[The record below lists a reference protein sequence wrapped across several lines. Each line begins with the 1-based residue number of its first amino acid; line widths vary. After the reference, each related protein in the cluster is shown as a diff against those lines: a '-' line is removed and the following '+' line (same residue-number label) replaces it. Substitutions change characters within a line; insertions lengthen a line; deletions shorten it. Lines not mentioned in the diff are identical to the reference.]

1 MTKSKNMHILHIP
14 NDFIATKVHVSL
26 FKELANQGVK
36 QTIYCP
42 IRHPSLEG
50 SNSFQAEGTDIVY
63 DFVIRPYHRYFYHI
77 KRHDVFRSLQKM
89 VNLKDIDLCHAATL
103 LTDGGQ
109 AYKIYKKYHIP
120 YVVAVR
126 NTDINGFL
134 DRAPNT
140 WSAARKILRNAN
152 KIVFISQALM
162 DKFTNHKVIKAILPE
177 IKDRIMII
185 PNGIDNYFLDHV
197 ERGTRECQGHKV
209 LYVGNFSH
217 NKNVMRLCEAVLQLS
232 KENEFSDITLTLVGG
247 GGRDADESVTQWI
260 DEHKEVANFV
270 GPIYEKDRLC
280 EVFRS
285 HNVFAM
291 PSIHETFGLV
301 YIEALSQN
309 LPVVYTKGQG
319 IDGLFPPTI
328 GEAVNPLSVEE
339 IKAALITILRNNE
352 RYSNDGIDFEMFR
365 WSKIASIY
373 INLYNQIINEK

>member
-1 MTKSKNMHILHIP
+1 MHVLHIP
-14 NDFIATKVHVSL
+14 SDFIATKVHVSL
-26 FKELANQGVK
+26 FKELANEGVK

-42 IRHPSLEG
+42 IRHPSLKG
-50 SNSFQAEGTDIVY
+50 SNSFLAKDTDIVY
-63 DFVIRPYHRYFYHI
+63 DFVIKSFHRYFYHI
-77 KRHDVFRSLQKM
+77 KRYDLFRSLQKK

-109 AYKIYKKYHIP
+109 AYKIYEKCQIP
-120 YVVAVR
+120 YIVAVR

-140 WSAARKILRNAN
+140 WLAARKILRNAE
-152 KIVFISQALM
+152 KIVFISRALM
-162 DKFTNHKVIKAILPE
+162 DKFRNHKVIKPILPE
-177 IKDRIMII
+177 IKDRMVLI
-185 PNGIDNYFLDHV
+185 PNGIDNYFLDNV
-197 ERGTRECQGHKV
+197 ERGTRGCQGHKV

-217 NKNVMRLCEAVLQLS
+217 NKNVMRLCEAVLELS
-232 KENEFSDITLTLVGG
+232 KEDEFHDIKLTLVGG
-247 GGRDADESVTQWI
+247 GGRDADEGVPQWI
-260 DEHKEVANFV
+260 EGHKGVADFI

-280 EVFRS
+280 EIFRS

-309 LPVVYTKGQG
+309 LPVIFTKGQG

-339 IKAALITILRNNE
+339 IKSALKNILRENDK
-352 RYSNDGIDFEMFR
+352 YSNDGIDFEMFK
-365 WSKIASIY
+365 WNNIANNY
-373 INLYNQIINEK
+373 INLYKQIIH

>member
-1 MTKSKNMHILHIP
+1 MHILHIP
-14 NDFIATKVHVSL
+14 SDFIATKVHVSL

-42 IRHPSLEG
+42 IRHPSLKG
-50 SNSFQAEGTDIVY
+50 SNSFHAEDTDIVY
-63 DFVIRPYHRYFYHI
+63 DFVIKSFHRYFYHI
-77 KRHDVFRSLQKM
+77 KRHDIFRSLQKK

-109 AYKIYKKYHIP
+109 AYKIYEKYHIP
-120 YVVAVR
+120 YIVAVR

-140 WSAARKILRNAN
+140 WLAARKILCYAK

-162 DKFTNHKVIKAILPE
+162 DKFTNHKVVKPILSE
-177 IKDRIMII
+177 IKDRMVLI
-185 PNGIDNYFLDHV
+185 PNGIDDYFLDHV
-197 ERGTRECQGHKV
+197 EQDRREYQGHKV

-232 KENEFSDITLTLVGG
+232 QEDEFRDIKLTLVGG
-247 GGRDADESVTQWI
+247 GGRNADENVPLWI
-260 DEHKEVANFV
+260 DNHKGIVDFV
-270 GPIYEKDRLC
+270 GPIYEKDKLC
-280 EVFRS
+280 EFFKS
-285 HNVFAM
+285 HSVFAM

-319 IDGLFPPTI
+319 IDGLFPSSI
-328 GEAVNPLSVEE
+328 GEAVDPLSVEE
-339 IKAALITILRNNE
+339 IKNALSSILRK
-352 RYSNDGIDFEMFR
+352 RDKYSNESIDFEMFR
-365 WSKIASIY
+365 WRNIANNY
-373 INLYNQIINEK
+373 INIYRQIIH

>member
-1 MTKSKNMHILHIP
+1 MHILHIP

-63 DFVIRPYHRYFYHI
+63 DFVIKSYHRYFYHI
-77 KRHDVFRSLQKM
+77 KRQDVFRSLQKK

-103 LTDGGQ
+103 LTDGGL
-109 AYKIYKKYHIP
+109 AYKIYRKYYIP

-140 WSAARKILRNAN
+140 WPAARKILCSAK

-162 DKFTNHKVIKAILPE
+162 DKFSNHKIIKPILPK
-177 IKDRIMII
+177 IQKKMVLI
-185 PNGIDNYFLDHV
+185 PNGIDDYFLNHV
-197 ERGTRECQGHKV
+197 KKSSHDNHGHKV

-217 NKNVMRLCEAVLQLS
+217 NKNVLRLCEAVLQLS
-232 KENEFSDITLTLVGG
+232 KENGFRDIKLTLVGG
-247 GGRDADESVTQWI
+247 EGRNADERVSVWI
-260 DEHKEVANFV
+260 NDHKELVDYA
-270 GPIYEKDRLC
+270 GPIYEKDKLC
-280 EVFRS
+280 EVFRN
-285 HNVFAM
+285 HDVFVM
-291 PSIHETFGLV
+291 PSFTETFGLV
-301 YIEALSQN
+301 YVEALSQN

-319 IDGLFPPTI
+319 IDGLFDETVGI
-328 GEAVNPLSVEE
+328 GVNPASVNE
-339 IKAALITILRNNE
+339 IKNAISTILASPDK
-352 RYSNDGIDFEMFR
+352 YSNSSIDFEKYR
-365 WSKIASIY
+365 WSYVAEKYMSFY
-373 INLYNQIINEK
+373 NLLNVKNTLP